1 MSDIVKG
8 VLGGGWSLLVGWIL
22 PAGLNVLAFAFL
34 VLPATYPRMKPQQDG
49 LALLAA
55 AVVLGLLLAA
65 VQTPLYRVL
74 EGYVSWR
81 PTAVPRRGL
90 YRLTPAG
97 LLDRARDRQLRRR
110 QLLLD
115 RFDLADLS
123 TLEDTGRLTDE
134 DAIRL
139 AELRADPELARYR
152 EADGRLTAAQL
163 GLLRERLARYPVDGA
178 QVVPTRLGNA
188 IRRLEEY
195 GYDRFRL
202 DSQRMWYELTAV
214 APERAAK
221 QVDTSRTTVDL
232 LVCLL
237 AGNVLVAVSAMVLAA
252 TTGRHVLRLAVV
264 ALALLV
270 LARVWY
276 EVAIRATDDWAAA
289 VRALV
294 NVGREPLAESLGLTL
309 PRTIEGERAM
319 WGQVAS
325 LVARPF
331 NARRAALDGYRRPHK
346 ERGAPE
352 DSPSTGA
359 SAP

>member
-22 PAGLNVLAFAFL
+22 PAGLNVLAFAFV
-34 VLPATYPRMKPQQDG
+34 VLPAAYPRVKPQQEG

-55 AVVLGLLLAA
+55 AVVAGLLLAA
-65 VQTPLYRVL
+65 VQTPLYRLL
-74 EGYVSWR
+74 EGYVGW
-81 PTAVPRRGL
+81 AW
-90 YRLTPAG
+90 
-97 LLDRARDRQLRRR
+97 LLDRSRDRQVRRR

-115 RFDLADLS
+115 RFDLAELS
-123 TLEDTGRLTDE
+123 TLDSAGRLADE
-134 DAIRL
+134 DAVRL
-139 AELRADPELARYR
+139 ADLRADPGLARYR
-152 EADGRLTAAQL
+152 DADGQLTAAQL
-163 GLLRERLARYPVDGA
+163 GLLRERLARYPVDEA

-237 AGNVLVAVSAMVLAA
+237 AGNVLVALAAAVLAA
-252 TTGRHVLRLAVV
+252 TTGRQPLRLAVA

-270 LARVWY
+270 LARAWY
-276 EVAIRATDDWAAA
+276 EVAVRATDDWAAA

-294 NVGREPLAESLGLTL
+294 NVGREPLAGALGLSL
-309 PRTIEGERAM
+309 PASLADERAM

-331 NARRAALDGYRRPHK
+331 HARRAALDRYRRT
-346 ERGAPE
+346 ERAAPE
-352 DSPSTGA
+352 GGPSTVDT
-359 SAP
+359 PT